1 MPGPVVPLPSK
12 NAILDLHWAGC
23 SPIFCSSKCLPSCGL
38 AGSARGIVAV
48 QGGSCGWRIPV
59 AASCPRETR
68 QQHSPWHWGLGTQ
81 SCGCCTQPAPLPAK
95 NLQSSSVT
103 PCHGAQHCPT
113 TVQGWEATSRSS
125 APGWGAGCSGP
136 PDRWPC
142 VPSPVRPGAW
152 LASTA
157 AGAANRHGAGAK
169 EGHREALAWHKGKIA
184 GSRGKKWRE
193 GATCH
198 LPRWGRCSAAASAP
212 SRVDPHPGP
221 SAPGS
226 ATEHG

>member
-23 SPIFCSSKCLPSCGL
+23 SPIFCSGKRLPSCGL
-38 AGSARGIVAV
+38 AGSARGIAAV

-103 PCHGAQHCPT
+103 PCHGAQHHPT
-113 TVQGWEATSRSS
+113 IVQGLGSHKQ
-125 APGWGAGCSGP
+125 
-136 PDRWPC
+136 
-142 VPSPVRPGAW
+142 VPSTRMGGRMLRSTRLVALCPLPSVTW
-152 LASTA
+152 CLAGQHCCRCCQQTR
-157 AGAANRHGAGAK
+157 G
-169 EGHREALAWHKGKIA
+169 
-184 GSRGKKWRE
+184 GSQG
-193 GATCH
+193 GT
-198 LPRWGRCSAAASAP
+198 
-212 SRVDPHPGP
+212 
-221 SAPGS
+221 PGS
-226 ATEHG
+226 AGLARGENRWK